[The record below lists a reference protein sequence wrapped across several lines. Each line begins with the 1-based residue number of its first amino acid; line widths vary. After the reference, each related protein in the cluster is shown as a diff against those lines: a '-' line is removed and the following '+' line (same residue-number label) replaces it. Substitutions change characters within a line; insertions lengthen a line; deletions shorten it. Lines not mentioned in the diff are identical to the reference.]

1 MNMKKSEVVVKVT
14 AYTFATIL
22 VVGTMLIF
30 GLVFSIPFWALWNW
44 LIPTIFG
51 LPKITIVQ
59 AYGLSLFIY
68 LIKSQKLDY
77 KPKKDS
83 ITNESGV
90 SYGPEQEDLSFQD
103 VVDIVSKKYQ
113 A

>member
-1 MNMKKSEVVVKVT
+1 MTKSEVVVKVT

-30 GLVFSIPFWALWNW
+30 GLIFSIPFWALWNW
-44 LIPTIFG
+44 LLPTIFG

-59 AYGLSLFIY
+59 AFGLSLFIF

-77 KPKKDS
+77 KPKKD
-83 ITNESGV
+83 IDENKSGI
-90 SYGPEQEDLSFQD
+90 SHKPEQEDLSFQD

>member
-1 MNMKKSEVVVKVT
+1 MKMKKSEGMTKIT

-22 VVGTMLIF
+22 VVGTMGIF
-30 GLVFSIPFWALWNW
+30 GLIFSIPFWALWNW
-44 LIPTIFG
+44 LMPIIFG
-51 LPKITIVQ
+51 LPKITLVQ
-59 AYGLSLFIY
+59 AFGLSLFIF

-77 KPKKDS
+77 KPKKDIDENNSS
-83 ITNESGV
+83 IPRR
-90 SYGPEQEDLSFQD
+90 PEQEDLSFQD